1 MAPGSMVDLVVTL
14 ARHYR
19 GVMLQSLLQ
28 DFILSQVTFSI
39 INAAH
44 TATVLVQMVV
54 GFAQQII
61 AFVER
66 YSL

>member
-1 MAPGSMVDLVVTL
+1 
-14 ARHYR
+14 
-19 GVMLQSLLQ
+19 MLQSLLQ